1 MKKIV
6 ICTLLIAAGTAVLLN
21 IDNKNETQ
29 APEFSLKNSYAYA
42 YSIGKDKAM
51 NEKAVKSA
59 VIDSYFR
66 NVAKN
71 GKIIR
76 WNKSTFPL
84 KVYVQDS
91 ADVPEYYRDVVMSA
105 YQAWQRAS
113 EGLVSFEFVEDAND
127 ADMTC
132 YFKNTDNKKS
142 IGVHSF
148 KINGNKITGS
158 TIVFNKL
165 DNKGHSLDS
174 KQLFASALQEIG
186 HSLGLT
192 GASQS
197 IYDVM
202 YPVGTKFNTEITMRD
217 LNTLILVYAVK
228 PDVTNEPLSS
238 TEQANLY
245 TVSEVL
251 NTLNVPVSN
260 DAKQLDNVVANDI
273 STHLALA
280 EEYRRRAAYSK
291 AAKEYQAVAQ
301 MKTDRRSKSEVYCEI
316 VEMYLDAEEFD
327 NAKSAAEIAIATDE
341 NDLTDTLTALIDY
354 YTKRSNAAT
363 EQLETILKHNPY
375 NKHAYK
381 LLCQIYRDKHQ
392 ENLLN
397 ATIRRY
403 GKTAGEEEEKI

>member
-6 ICTLLIAAGTAVLLN
+6 ICTFLIAAGAAALLN
-21 IDNKNETQ
+21 IDNKIETQ
-29 APEFSLKNSYAYA
+29 APEFALKNSYALALGY
-42 YSIGKDKAM
+42 DKSM
-51 NEKAVKSA
+51 SEKAVKAA

-66 NVAKN
+66 KVAAN

-91 ADVPEYYRDVVMSA
+91 ADVPEYYREVVMSA

-113 EGLVSFEFVEDAND
+113 EGLVSFDFVEDAND
-127 ADMTC
+127 ADMKC

-142 IGVHSF
+142 IGVHAF
-148 KINGNKITGS
+148 TVNGNKITAS

-174 KQLFASALQEIG
+174 KQLFSSALQEIG

-192 GASQS
+192 GASPS

-202 YPVGTKFNTEITMRD
+202 YPIGTKFNTEITARD
-217 LNTLILVYAVK
+217 LKTLGLVYAVK
-228 PDVTNEPLSS
+228 PDVTNVPLTS
-238 TEQANLY
+238 EELNNLF

-251 NTLNVPVSN
+251 NTLNVPVTN
-260 DAKQLDNVVANDI
+260 DTKNLDEVVASDI

-280 EEYRRRAAYSK
+280 EQYRRRAEYTK

-301 MKTDRRSKSEVYCEI
+301 AKSDRRSKSEVYYEI
-316 VEMYLDAEEFD
+316 AVMYLDAEEFD

-341 NDLTDTLTALIDY
+341 NDLTDTLPALIDY
-354 YTKRSNAAT
+354 YTKRSNSAT

-375 NKHAYK
+375 NKYAYK
-381 LLCQIYRDKHQ
+381 LLCKIYRDKHH
-392 ENLLN
+392 ENMLN
-397 ATIRRY
+397 VTIRKY
-403 GKTAGEEEEKI
+403 GKTAGEEEQI